1 MKFARKK
8 AIHKMGMKL
17 NKLRYNVDFESLIK
31 TIKNPGRPHL
41 GNALI
46 KVGYFKKLDDVF
58 DQVSGLNESAYI
70 KNK

>member
-1 MKFARKK
+1 
-8 AIHKMGMKL
+8 MGIKL
-17 NKLRYNVDFESLIK
+17 YKLGYNVDFESIIK
-31 TIKNPGRPHL
+31 TIKNAGRPHL

-58 DQVSGLNESAYI
+58 DQVLGFNKSAYV